1 MRWRPVLLLGVP
13 VLIVAGTFAHVRY
26 DAARA
31 RAGLVPVAELG
42 WSIGDRPARVEA
54 ERSVEVETERFEIA
68 VLTDGAPVHRTVFE
82 IDHDLYGGG
91 FVGGLDLDGDG
102 VPSLVLATRA
112 GRSASRVIEPFA
124 DGVAERGFDELSAAD
139 WRAVRTRLD
148 RVAPGPR
155 TLTVVSVAVVWLLVG
170 LLVYAIVALY
180 SLTAML
186 LRRHRRS

>member
-13 VLIVAGTFAHVRY
+13 ALVVVGTFAHARY

-31 RAGLVPVAELG
+31 HAGLVPVTELS
-42 WSIGDRPARVEA
+42 WRLGDRTARVEA
-54 ERSVEVETERFEIA
+54 ERSREVETERFEIA
-68 VLTDGAPVHRTVFE
+68 VLADGAAVHRTVFE

-112 GRSASRVIEPFA
+112 GRRASRIIEPA
-124 DGVAERGFDELSAAD
+124 EGGVTERAFDELSQAD
-139 WRAVRTRLD
+139 WRIVRTRLD

-155 TLTVVSVAVVWLLVG
+155 TLTVVSVAVAWLLVG

-180 SLTAML
+180 GLTAML
-186 LRRHRRS
+186 VRRRRA